1 LIIRGEP
8 VVRGFAVGQVVYY
21 EDILTRIAQKQE
33 LNESQVEEELVRLKK
48 AIDKVHTDL
57 ANLKSKVTYEIDA
70 KHAEIFSAHQ
80 LILKDMELFK
90 DIEDGLKNKRLNV
103 EQVVQD
109 VFGRWQKKVR
119 NTQSTFIQE
128 RANDVLDVGRR
139 LLRALVGDVGENSA
153 SNLPTDSV
161 IFAQRLLPSDT
172 ASLNIKNIK
181 AIVTVEGT
189 QNSHSAILA
198 RAYDI
203 PFVSKVD
210 GDVSSLPRGTVVIV
224 DAEKGKII
232 INPVEEELKLYPKL
246 MIKRLSNRLKVVER
260 VKDVLLEARG
270 KPIKVNANV
279 SSFNDIKMAKM
290 YGADGIGLYRT
301 EPLYMDSPNLLTEE
315 NLYTLLNQALAPAYN
330 QDITL
335 RLLDIGGDKIL
346 PFLDVVEIKDP
357 ALGLN
362 GIRLLLKYPHL
373 LEMQLRVFLR
383 LSAKFN
389 VKILVPM
396 VTLPRDM
403 VEVRRYFLQE
413 KEKLRQESIPFNEI
427 LPIGAMIETP
437 VAVMIIDEL
446 LESCNF
452 INIGTNDLV
461 QYVMAAGREKI
472 EVSEYYEEGNHI
484 ILNVL
489 KDVIRKAQERGKECG
504 VCGELA
510 GNLNFT
516 KMLLDI
522 GLRNFSVQPA
532 LIPYVKNK
540 IFHLLKNRTGLS
552 PRKVSMQGLAK
563 GLGRADDDG
572 FAI

>member
-1 LIIRGEP
+1 MIIRGEP
-8 VVRGFAVGQVVYY
+8 IVRGFAVGQVVYY

-48 AIDKVHTDL
+48 AIDKVHADL

-139 LLRALVGDVGENSA
+139 LLRALVGDVDENSA

-232 INPVEEELKLYPKL
+232 INPFEEELKLYPKL

-315 NLYTLLNQALAPAYN
+315 NLYTLLNQG
-330 QDITL
+330 
-335 RLLDIGGDKIL
+335 IGSG
-346 PFLDVVEIKDP
+346 
-357 ALGLN
+357 AQS
-362 GIRLLLKYPHL
+362 RHYP
-373 LEMQLRVFLR
+373 
-383 LSAKFN
+383 
-389 VKILVPM
+389 
-396 VTLPRDM
+396 
-403 VEVRRYFLQE
+403 
-413 KEKLRQESIPFNEI
+413 
-427 LPIGAMIETP
+427 
-437 VAVMIIDEL
+437 
-446 LESCNF
+446 
-452 INIGTNDLV
+452 
-461 QYVMAAGREKI
+461 
-472 EVSEYYEEGNHI
+472 
-484 ILNVL
+484 
-489 KDVIRKAQERGKECG
+489 
-504 VCGELA
+504 
-510 GNLNFT
+510 
-516 KMLLDI
+516 
-522 GLRNFSVQPA
+522 
-532 LIPYVKNK
+532 
-540 IFHLLKNRTGLS
+540 
-552 PRKVSMQGLAK
+552 
-563 GLGRADDDG
+563 
-572 FAI
+572 